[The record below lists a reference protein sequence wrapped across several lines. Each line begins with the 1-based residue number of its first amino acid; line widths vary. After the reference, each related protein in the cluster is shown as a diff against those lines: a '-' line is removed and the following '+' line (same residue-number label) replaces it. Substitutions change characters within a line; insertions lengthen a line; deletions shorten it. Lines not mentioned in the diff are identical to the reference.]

1 MKTIAFS
8 AGDVIFREGDFQLTM
23 YDILSGSVGIYLDY
37 DSEQKKQLT
46 VLRANQLLGEMGLI
60 ESCPRSATA
69 VALEDGTTLRE
80 IDEAEFLD
88 FFRNEPERLLQI
100 LRQLSE
106 RIRENTEQYHEVCRA
121 LSAKLEAEGTGKE
134 KSEALEQQ
142 LTEISK
148 AAAKKRPRSGL
159 RSSFYTY
166 VQEDL
171 DAYEGKRDVVRVS
184 LLERLVVRSIP
195 PQEMHV
201 NPDDEFADPD
211 IGPSERIINEYAHEI
226 PQLYMNRE
234 PIFPNPIMVYKMAAG
249 GYLILNGH
257 HRWAAAIKQGLKRVR
272 AAIMNPPKSN

>member
-100 LRQLSE
+100 LRQLSA

-134 KSEALEQQ
+134 KSAALEQQ

-148 AAAKKRPRSGL
+148 AAAKKRPRPGL

>member
-100 LRQLSE
+100 LRQLSA
-106 RIRENTEQYHEVCRA
+106 RIRENTEQYQEVCRA
-121 LSAKLEAEGTGKE
+121 LSAELEAERAGKE
-134 KSEALEQQ
+134 KSKALEQQ

-148 AAAKKRPRSGL
+148 AAAKKRPRPGL

>member
-8 AGDVIFREGDFQLTM
+8 AGDVIFREGDFRLSM
-23 YDILSGSVGIYLDY
+23 YDILSGSIGVYLDY

-80 IDEAEFLD
+80 IDEAEFLE

-100 LRQLSE
+100 LRQLSA
-106 RIRENTEQYHEVCRA
+106 RIRENTEQYQEVCRA
-121 LSAKLEAEGTGKE
+121 LSAKLEAERAGKE

-148 AAAKKRPRSGL
+148 AAAKKRPRPGL
-159 RSSFYTY
+159 RSSFYPY

-201 NPDDEFADPD
+201 NPDDEFADPE
-211 IGPSERIINEYAHEI
+211 IGPSDRIINEYAHEI

-234 PIFPNPIMVYKMAAG
+234 PIFPNPIMVYKMAEG

-257 HRWAAAIKQGLKRVR
+257 HRWAAAIKQGLKKVR

>member
-8 AGDVIFREGDFQLTM
+8 AGDVIFREGEFQLTM
-23 YDILSGSVGIYLDY
+23 YDVLSGSIGIYLDY

-80 IDEAEFLD
+80 IDEAEFLE

-100 LRQLSE
+100 LRQLSA

-121 LSAKLEAEGTGKE
+121 LSAKLEAERAGKE

-148 AAAKKRPRSGL
+148 AAAKKRPRPGL

-201 NPDDEFADPD
+201 NPDDEFADPE

-226 PQLYMNRE
+226 PQLYKNAE
-234 PIFPNPIMVYKMAAG
+234 PIFPSPIMVYKMAAG

-257 HRWAAAIKQGLKRVR
+257 HRWAAAIKQGLKKVR